1 MLLLVLLLLH
11 AFCLTTITITIT
23 TAVLIKRGGGEGG
36 DMLSTSMTWF
46 SSQNVSNAT
55 SRPLKKDIYIYRE
68 REIERERE
76 REKPRQSMQSA
87 IDFRWRKA

>member
-23 TAVLIKRGGGEGG
+23 TAVLIKRGGGGG
-36 DMLSTSMTWF
+36 GGYVVHFHDLVLESKRIKRNQSP
-46 SSQNVSNAT
+46 SQK
-55 SRPLKKDIYIYRE
+55 RHIYIE
-68 REIERERE
+68 PIERDRE

-87 IDFRWRKA
+87 IDLRWRKA